1 LKTSLY
7 NHKSI
12 GTKEKPLIPNIIF
25 KSLLFLMKH
34 DQIQD
39 AEYIKKN
46 YTLTEFQNNLIN
58 KLQKNELD
66 TTIQTGAQR
75 LG

>member
-1 LKTSLY
+1 
-7 NHKSI
+7 
-12 GTKEKPLIPNIIF
+12 
-25 KSLLFLMKH
+25 MKH

-46 YTLTEFQNNLIN
+46 YTLTEFQNSLIN